1 VVGNR
6 HESAVED
13 VRQRHLRPADALGHV
28 LDEIQVLTMRTKYLA
43 TLLVVMLTAQL
54 PLAGQQ
60 QPAQSPA
67 APSFRSSVNLILVDV
82 VVRDKKGAIVTGL
95 TRDDFQL
102 VEDGKPQQILTFTF
116 EQIENNAQPVERA
129 SLLAGSAGTAAVPR
143 VTAPAAAAPV
153 IAATPAA
160 PLASEDVAGH
170 RLMTLLFDT
179 SSMQPEDVQK
189 ATDEAIK
196 WVDEK
201 MTTSDLVAVA
211 TIGSTLQVLSDF
223 TNSKE
228 QIHSVLQAFSAADG
242 TAYAAVDASTQAT
255 DEASANATD
264 DSTTTDVSAQ
274 ELDTFNNDVRLRA
287 LKTLAEALAPIQQ
300 KKAILYFSSGMQRNG
315 TDNQVELR
323 AAVNA
328 AVRANVQ
335 IYPVDSRGLQA
346 IVPGGSARQGSR
358 GGLTAFTGSAV
369 AGQFTQLAAQQE
381 TLTTLAADTGGTAF
395 LDSNDFGEAFGK
407 ATADISSYYILGY
420 ASTNS
425 DRDGRYRRIAVR
437 LKNRD
442 GKVEAREGYYADRDF
457 THTAKGDREILL
469 QEQLSMQIP
478 ATDVPLFVTAGWFR
492 LATDRY
498 YVPVSISV
506 PGSAIPPPK
515 PQEKAPDKITL
526 DIAGY
531 IRDERN
537 APVGRIRD
545 TMTVPPASADGLA
558 SRQVL
563 YQTGVTLPP
572 GRFSIKVVVRENSSG
587 QMGTFET
594 KLVVPELKQA
604 PVKLSSVVLSTQLQ
618 PAGARKSASPLIRD
632 GVELVP
638 NLTHIVS
645 RGQKLYFYYEVY
657 DPAQDAGM
665 PQVRTSLAFYRGRVK
680 VFETPIV
687 ERTSIDAADRHAEV
701 FQFEVPAASFR
712 PGLYTCQI
720 NVVDEVSS
728 KFAFPRIELYVR

>member
-1 VVGNR
+1 
-6 HESAVED
+6 
-13 VRQRHLRPADALGHV
+13 
-28 LDEIQVLTMRTKYLA
+28 M
-43 TLLVVMLTAQL
+43 
-54 PLAGQQ
+54 
-60 QPAQSPA
+60 
-67 APSFRSSVNLILVDV
+67 
-82 VVRDKKGAIVTGL
+82 
-95 TRDDFQL
+95 
-102 VEDGKPQQILTFTF
+102 
-116 EQIENNAQPVERA
+116 
-129 SLLAGSAGTAAVPR
+129 
-143 VTAPAAAAPV
+143 
-153 IAATPAA
+153 
-160 PLASEDVAGH
+160 
-170 RLMTLLFDT
+170 
-179 SSMQPEDVQK
+179 
-189 ATDEAIK
+189 
-196 WVDEK
+196 
-201 MTTSDLVAVA
+201 
-211 TIGSTLQVLSDF
+211 
-223 TNSKE
+223 
-228 QIHSVLQAFSAADG
+228 
-242 TAYAAVDASTQAT
+242 
-255 DEASANATD
+255 
-264 DSTTTDVSAQ
+264 
-274 ELDTFNNDVRLRA
+274 
-287 LKTLAEALAPIQQ
+287 
-300 KKAILYFSSGMQRNG
+300 
-315 TDNQVELR
+315 
-323 AAVNA
+323 
-328 AVRANVQ
+328 
-335 IYPVDSRGLQA
+335 
-346 IVPGGSARQGSR
+346 
-358 GGLTAFTGSAV
+358 
-369 AGQFTQLAAQQE
+369 
-381 TLTTLAADTGGTAF
+381 
-395 LDSNDFGEAFGK
+395 
-407 ATADISSYYILGY
+407 
-420 ASTNS
+420 NS
-425 DRDGRYRRIAVR
+425 DRDGRYRRITVR

-442 GKVEAREGYYADRDF
+442 VKVEAREGYYADRDF
-457 THTAKGDREILL
+457 SHTARGDREIQL

-492 LATDRY
+492 MAADRY

-506 PGSAIPPPK
+506 PGSAIPTQPPK

-545 TMTVPPASADGLA
+545 TMTVPPASADGLSA
-558 SRQVL
+558 RQVL

-572 GRFSIKVVVRENSSG
+572 GRFSIKVVVRENSTG

-680 VFETPIV
+680 VFETPVV

-728 KFAFPRIELYVR
+728 KFAFPRIEMYVR